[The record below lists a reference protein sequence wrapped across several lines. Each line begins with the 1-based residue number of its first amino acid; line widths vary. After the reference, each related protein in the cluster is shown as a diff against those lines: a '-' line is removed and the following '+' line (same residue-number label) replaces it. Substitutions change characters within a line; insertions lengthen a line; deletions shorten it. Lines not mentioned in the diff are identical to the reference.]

1 METKRDNIRLV
12 GMLTISTIIA
22 SLAVIFIIGVILF
35 AGEVSNNL
43 KEWYGYAIILFGTPI
58 ILIPL
63 VFLAVKMEDIFQH
76 KMDERIW

>member
-22 SLAVIFIIGVILF
+22 SLAVILIIGVILF

-43 KEWYGYAIILFGTPI
+43 EEWYGYAIILFGTPI